1 MIGVQSFSFSTLA
14 EKADALGNSQIIKYP
29 FQKCPGKDLSG
40 FENLTGLDMGILIF
54 ASYLSTPPDKIKLTK
69 Y

>member
-1 MIGVQSFSFSTLA
+1 ML
-14 EKADALGNSQIIKYP
+14 LGNSQIIKYP

-54 ASYLSTPPDKIKLTK
+54 ASYLTQIQQFADPCHTH
-69 Y
+69 